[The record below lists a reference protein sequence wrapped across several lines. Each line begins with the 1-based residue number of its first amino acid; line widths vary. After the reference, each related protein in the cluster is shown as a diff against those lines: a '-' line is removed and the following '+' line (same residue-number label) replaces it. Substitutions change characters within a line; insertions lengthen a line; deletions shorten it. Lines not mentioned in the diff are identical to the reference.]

1 MQGLLQDGVPGCGSD
16 PPGVPGA
23 GDSIRRERHTGI
35 GLISL
40 RKGET
45 KVGLSE
51 IRESR
56 PDASRD
62 IKSNTGRLGCA

>member
-1 MQGLLQDGVPGCGSD
+1 MKISNSLNWILYEFSPNVCVLKTDGPVGG
-16 PPGVPGA
+16 
-23 GDSIRRERHTGI
+23 II

-40 RKGET
+40 RTGET

-62 IKSNTGRLGCA
+62 IKSNTGRLGCT